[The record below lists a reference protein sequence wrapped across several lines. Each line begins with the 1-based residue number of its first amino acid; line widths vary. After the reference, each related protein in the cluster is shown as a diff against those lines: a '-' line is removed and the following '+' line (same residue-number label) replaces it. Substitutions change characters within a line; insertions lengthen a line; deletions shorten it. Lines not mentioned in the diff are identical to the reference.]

1 MLNMPADPRHE
12 RYMRLCIEL
21 ARRALESHDTPVG
34 SLVVRAGNIIAEGV
48 EAVRGRGDVTA
59 HAEIEAI
66 RAATGRTG
74 SLDLTGCTL
83 YTTVEPCVMCAYA
96 LRLARVSAVVTGTRS
111 TDTDTALSGCAV
123 LADAQVLPGR
133 TPPLLVRDVLATECR
148 AVLMERRT

>member
-1 MLNMPADPRHE
+1 MQGMPEDPRHE

-21 ARRALESHDTPVG
+21 ARRALASHDTPVG

-48 EAVRGRGDVTA
+48 EAVRARGDVTA
-59 HAEIEAI
+59 HAEIEAV
-66 RAATGRTG
+66 RAATERTG

-111 TDTDTALSGCAV
+111 ADLESALSGYAV
-123 LADAQVLPGR
+123 LADAHVLPGR
-133 TPPLLVRDVLATECR
+133 TPPLLVRNVLAVECR
-148 AVLMERRT
+148 AVMERRT